1 MGALLHFFTLSM
13 LNSLDSR
20 QWCSFSAIVDIASSV
35 GWIAVVSVVG
45 IGISGALS
53 IVEIAIGWITIT
65 VAVVGIGISGA
76 LAIDVAMAVAIAQT
90 SIITEVSIR
99 VSRALA
105 IKIAMAIEPESVAL
119 GSKVIGSRHLLGVG
133 VVRGH
138 GTIRMKHQQA
148 RISLSLTLSND
159 HRDLDG
165 VSALTETS
173 LLLISS
179 EVWGD
184 SPG

>member
-76 LAIDVAMAVAIAQT
+76 LAIVDIAMAVAIAQT
-90 SIITEVSIR
+90 SITVVSIR

-105 IKIAMAIEPESVAL
+105 IKIAMAIEPE
-119 GSKVIGSRHLLGVG
+119 
-133 VVRGH
+133 
-138 GTIRMKHQQA
+138 
-148 RISLSLTLSND
+148 
-159 HRDLDG
+159 
-165 VSALTETS
+165 
-173 LLLISS
+173 
-179 EVWGD
+179 
-184 SPG
+184 

>member
-45 IGISGALS
+45 IGISR
-53 IVEIAIGWITIT
+53 
-65 VAVVGIGISGA
+65 A
-76 LAIDVAMAVAIAQT
+76 LAIVDKAVAVAIAQT
-90 SIITEVSIR
+90 SITVVSIG

-119 GSKVIGSRHLLGVG
+119 GSKVIGSCHFLGVG

-138 GTIRMKHQQA
+138 STIRVKHQQ
-148 RISLSLTLSND
+148 RISLSLSLTLSND

-165 VSALTETS
+165 VSA
-173 LLLISS
+173 
-179 EVWGD
+179 
-184 SPG
+184 P

>member
-1 MGALLHFFTLSM
+1 MAVAIAQTSIVVGIGISGAL
-13 LNSLDSR
+13 
-20 QWCSFSAIVDIASSV
+20 AVVGIASSV
-35 GWIAVVSVVG
+35 GWIAVVS
-45 IGISGALS
+45 
-53 IVEIAIGWITIT
+53 
-65 VAVVGIGISGA
+65 AVVGIGISGA
-76 LAIDVAMAVAIAQT
+76 LAIDVAMPVAIAQT
-90 SIITEVSIR
+90 SITVVSIR

-119 GSKVIGSRHLLGVG
+119 GSKVIGSGDLLGVG
-133 VVRGH
+133 IVRGH
-138 GTIRMKHQQA
+138 GTIRVSHQQ
-148 RISLSLTLSND
+148 RISLSLALAND

>member
-35 GWIAVVSVVG
+35 S
-45 IGISGALS
+45 
-53 IVEIAIGWITIT
+53 WITV
-65 VAVVGIGISGA
+65 VAVVGIGISRA
-76 LAIDVAMAVAIAQT
+76 LAIVDIAMAVAIAQT
-90 SIITEVSIR
+90 SITVVSIR

-119 GSKVIGSRHLLGVG
+119 GSKVIGSGHFLGVG
-133 VVRGH
+133 VVWGH
-138 GTIRMKHQQA
+138 GTIRVKHQQT
-148 RISLSLTLSND
+148 RISLSLALAND

>member
-35 GWIAVVSVVG
+35 GWITV
-45 IGISGALS
+45 
-53 IVEIAIGWITIT
+53 
-65 VAVVGIGISGA
+65 VAVDGIGISGA

-165 VSALTETS
+165 VSAFTETS

>member
-1 MGALLHFFTLSM
+1 MVSVVGIGISGAL
-13 LNSLDSR
+13 
-20 QWCSFSAIVDIASSV
+20 AIVDIASSV
-35 GWIAVVSVVG
+35 GWITV
-45 IGISGALS
+45 
-53 IVEIAIGWITIT
+53 

-76 LAIDVAMAVAIAQT
+76 LAIVDVAMAVAIAQT
-90 SIITEVSIR
+90 SIITQISIR

-119 GSKVIGSRHLLGVG
+119 GSKVIGSGHLLGVG

-138 GTIRMKHQQA
+138 STIGVGNQQ
-148 RISLSLTLSND
+148 RVSLSLTLAND
-159 HRDLDG
+159 HWDLDG

-173 LLLISS
+173 LLLIIG

-184 SPG
+184 GPG

>member
-65 VAVVGIGISGA
+65 VAVVGIGIS
-76 LAIDVAMAVAIAQT
+76 
-90 SIITEVSIR
+90 
-99 VSRALA
+99 RALA

-119 GSKVIGSRHLLGVG
+119 GSKVIGSGHLLGVG

-138 GTIRMKHQQA
+138 STIRVSHQQT
-148 RISLSLTLSND
+148 RISLSLTFSD
-159 HRDLDG
+159 D
-165 VSALTETS
+165 
-173 LLLISS
+173 
-179 EVWGD
+179 
-184 SPG
+184 

>member
-1 MGALLHFFTLSM
+1 MVSVVGIGISGAL
-13 LNSLDSR
+13 
-20 QWCSFSAIVDIASSV
+20 AIVDIASSV
-35 GWIAVVSVVG
+35 GWITV
-45 IGISGALS
+45 
-53 IVEIAIGWITIT
+53 

-76 LAIDVAMAVAIAQT
+76 LAIVDVAMAVAIAQT

-119 GSKVIGSRHLLGVG
+119 GSKVIGSGHLLGVG

-138 GTIRMKHQQA
+138 STIRVSHQQT
-148 RISLSLTLSND
+148 RISLSLTFSND